1 MREETAVDETGSGRR
16 TVSEWQRELGAQL
29 RELRIRAQLT
39 QEDLAHRAA
48 LGLSSVKHLEAGRGA
63 NLTSLVK
70 AVRALG
76 REDWLESLAPASATT
91 VSPMRLLRERQVTPP
106 PRRRVRTSRP

>member
-39 QEDLAHRAA
+39 QEDLAHRA
-48 LGLSSVKHLEAGRGA
+48 S
-63 NLTSLVK
+63 TS
-70 AVRALG
+70 
-76 REDWLESLAPASATT
+76 
-91 VSPMRLLRERQVTPP
+91 
-106 PRRRVRTSRP
+106 RRVGART

>member
-48 LGLSSVKHLEAGRGA
+48 LGLIVEAGRGA